1 MEQWDPT
8 EFQTVL
14 RDFLE
19 RRGWSQNQLASAT
32 GISQAVINRWLQPIE
47 SVSPAG
53 LVQPTDKT
61 LRKLAP
67 VIGLPEHVLM
77 RMAGRL
83 PGGMPDQPQ
92 HPPELATLIADI
104 ETGWYAADPAR
115 RRIGEDVVRSV
126 FNVHGQRRPGR
137 RRPGQSTSGP
147 EAGEDTGAFGMLLS
161 RN

>member
-1 MEQWDPT
+1 MDQWDPT
-8 EFQTVL
+8 EFQSTIQE
-14 RDFLE
+14 FLD
-19 RRGWSQNQLASAT
+19 RRGWTQNRLAQVT
-32 GISQAVINRWLQPIE
+32 GISQAVINRWLQP
-47 SVSPAG
+47 VDTNSPAG

-67 VIGLPEHVLM
+67 VIGLPAHVLM

-83 PGGMPDQPQ
+83 PGGVPDQPQ

-137 RRPGQSTSGP
+137 RRPGQSNDP
-147 EAGEDTGAFGMLLS
+147 EPSEDTGAFAMLLS